1 MPKPHPNEKKKD
13 YIARCMSDDKAKR
26 ERPDSLA
33 RLVYCTK
40 IYESEMAAE
49 KVSFDYDETLT
60 TEKGMQKAK
69 EYKNKGAILY
79 IISARGDKQS
89 MLEKAK
95 ELGIPES
102 RVYATGS
109 NKAKIEKI
117 KELGIS
123 VHFDNN
129 PNVIK
134 ELKNKGKLI

>member
-26 ERPDSLA
+26 ERPDNLA

-49 KVSFDYDETLT
+49 KISFDYDETLT
-60 TEKGMQKAK
+60 TQKGMQKAK
-69 EYKNKGAILY
+69 EYINKGAIVY
-79 IISARGDKQS
+79 IISARDNKEP
-89 MLEKAK
+89 MLSRAK

-102 RVYATGS
+102 RIYATGS

-117 KELGIS
+117 KELGVKI
-123 VHFDNN
+123 HFDNN
-129 PNVIK
+129 PEVINQLK
-134 ELKNKGKLI
+134 EIGKLI